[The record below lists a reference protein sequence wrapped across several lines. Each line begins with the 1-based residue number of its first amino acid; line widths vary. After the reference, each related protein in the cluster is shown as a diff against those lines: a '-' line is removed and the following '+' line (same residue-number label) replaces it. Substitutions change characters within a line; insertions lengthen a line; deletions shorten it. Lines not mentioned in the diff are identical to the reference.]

1 MPEVRALLLGTK
13 GIHMSDSNVLKRMIT
28 IRARVTPRFK
38 EHMVAELRRKKG
50 DLLQRIRQ
58 EEQRAAHVERALST

>member
-1 MPEVRALLLGTK
+1 
-13 GIHMSDSNVLKRMIT
+13 MSDSNVLKRMIT